1 MEPYALI
8 LSLPPGNGT
17 APQRAWRAPM
27 SPGAAA
33 LRERKLGWARVM
45 SQDER
50 EAKGGGPARLGAT
63 DHRGRT
69 RATRKHPRVDWL
81 ASARLTR
88 RGIVPPVHLLGL
100 EQPAMD
106 PLAWLVPDP
115 DAGRL
120 PPSEAPAVESVWAG
134 VQSGIAE
141 GDQLF
146 AAASGVFDRL
156 WSSVAPGAAGEMAP
170 CA

>member
-8 LSLPPGNGT
+8 LSVPRST
-17 APQRAWRAPM
+17 QQRAWRAPT

-33 LRERKLGWARVM
+33 LQELKLGWARVM
-45 SQDER
+45 SQDDER
-50 EAKGGGPARLGAT
+50 EAKGCELARVCAT
-63 DHRGRT
+63 DPRGRT
-69 RATRKHPRVDWL
+69 WATRKHPRVDWL
-81 ASARLTR
+81 ASAWLTR
-88 RGIVPPVHLLGL
+88 RCIVPQVHLLGLL

-106 PLAWLVPDP
+106 PLASVVPDL

-120 PPSEAPAVESVWAG
+120 PPSKAPEVERVWAG
-134 VQSGIAE
+134 VQSGIVE

-146 AAASGVFDRL
+146 AAASSVFDRL
-156 WSSVAPGAAGEMAP
+156 LSSSAPGAAGELAP